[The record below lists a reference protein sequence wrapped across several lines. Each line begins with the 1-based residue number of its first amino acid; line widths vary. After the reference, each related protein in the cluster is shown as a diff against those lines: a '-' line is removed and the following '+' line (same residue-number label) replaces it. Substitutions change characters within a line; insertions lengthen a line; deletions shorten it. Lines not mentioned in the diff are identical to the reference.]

1 LATEIWKADPE
12 ITLFTSIN
20 IRARGNLGRLKR
32 GETNTQEYNIVLDFM
47 KWIQNQGKENKLA
60 WDSHYDA
67 NFSPDSIIYTSFGL
81 KLQDYLREDIGFNLK
96 LYPLEENGQFHTFER
111 GLVHAR
117 LQNYLNRWGDRIEG
131 AATANMFQ
139 PESGYMTW
147 PQGRVFYDSYRFWNQ
162 TSGHVDQMFTEEWLP
177 WVIDIEAPSDS
188 LDILVKASEEGDIV
202 SLYVVNYGIE
212 SQSKNFNLPGFNP
225 RKEAT
230 VTQLGPH
237 SLISRNSGDN
247 PDLISPV
254 ITTKKVRRKFNHE
267 FPGHSFTVIR
277 LKNK

>member
-1 LATEIWKADPE
+1 VSRRWTIGAFWRKANSLTKSKSAP
-12 ITLFTSIN
+12 
-20 IRARGNLGRLKR
+20 RR
-32 GETNTQEYNIVLDFM
+32 
-47 KWIQNQGKENKLA
+47 
-60 WDSHYDA
+60 
-67 NFSPDSIIYTSFGL
+67 PDC
-81 KLQDYLREDIGFNLK
+81 R
-96 LYPLEENGQFHTFER
+96 
-111 GLVHAR
+111 
-117 LQNYLNRWGDRIEG
+117 
-131 AATANMFQ
+131 
-139 PESGYMTW
+139 SG
-147 PQGRVFYDSYRFWNQ
+147 PKHSR
-162 TSGHVDQMFTEEWLP
+162 
-177 WVIDIEAPSDS
+177 

-225 RKEAT
+225 IKEAT